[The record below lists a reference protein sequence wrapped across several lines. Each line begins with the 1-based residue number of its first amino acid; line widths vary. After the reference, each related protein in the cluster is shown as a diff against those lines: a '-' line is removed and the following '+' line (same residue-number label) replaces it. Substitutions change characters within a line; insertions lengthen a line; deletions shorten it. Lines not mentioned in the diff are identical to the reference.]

1 MPEIMKIDAN
11 KLDQLSTLSTGQSFI
26 LVEQETNRGLSIDYD
41 ILSDL
46 ILNKIMVRNMPNDGM
61 KFVVVE

>member
-1 MPEIMKIDAN
+1 MPEFLKIDAN
-11 KLDQLSTLSTGQSFI
+11 KLDALSSLTTGQSFI

-46 ILNKIMVRNMPNDGM
+46 IINKILVGNMPNDGM